1 MDGSR
6 VETQREIEEELS
18 QHFSGI
24 LKEDGGDRSRAINMI
39 TDLIPRTV
47 TKENNEMQLVKL
59 VSMQEVEEVIHQK
72 APGKAPGPNGFNS
85 NFFHNFRD
93 LVKEE
98 VLEIVEESR
107 NKRGVL
113 KDFNATFVILV
124 TKEVGVDIHDKFR
137 PIALCNVIYKI
148 ISKVIANHL
157 KPLLLRLI
165 IPEQYGFVEER

>member
-1 MDGSR
+1 M
-6 VETQREIEEELS
+6 
-18 QHFSGI
+18 
-24 LKEDGGDRSRAINMI
+24 A
-39 TDLIPRTV
+39 TV
-47 TKENNEMQLVKL
+47 
-59 VSMQEVEEVIHQK
+59 
-72 APGKAPGPNGFNS
+72 KAPGPDGFTS

-98 VLEIVEESR
+98 VLEIVEESI

-113 KDFNATFVILV
+113 KAFNTTFITLV
-124 TKEVGVDIHDKFR
+124 TKEVGADIHDKFR

-165 IPEQYGFVEER
+165 ISEQLRFVEGRKILDGVILVHEIIHSLKSSRMPGMMIKLDIAKAYDKLI